1 MKFLFDII
9 PEQRDFFLLF
19 TLQPRLQTLSHIGP
33 GGIAAPAQEHSLH
46 QFCAC
51 QGDLSDIQPRKQC
64 NGILRLIYLI
74 PNYFDLFIEVF
85 IDISES

>member
-1 MKFLFDII
+1 MKFLLDII

-19 TLQPRLQTLSHIGP
+19 TLQPRLQTLSHIGT

-51 QGDLSDIQPRKQC
+51 QGDLSDIQPSKQC
-64 NGILRLIYLI
+64 KGILRLIYLI
-74 PNYFDLFIEVF
+74 TKSL
-85 IDISES
+85 